1 MNVAARGK
9 RPPRRQPPEVP
20 AAFQP
25 VARLFEGRAGVT
37 LGPGWGAGNVVLK
50 RGAKIFVM
58 MIGQDFVAKLPRERV
73 GELVASGA
81 GVQFDPR
88 RDGRVMKEWIVVS
101 PDRARQWPKLA
112 DEAFAFASAAA
123 RR

>member
-1 MNVAARGK
+1 MAAGGK
-9 RPPRRQPPEVP
+9 RQLPEIP

-25 VARLFEGRAGVT
+25 VARAFEGRAGVT

-50 RGAKIFVM
+50 RAAKIFVM
-58 MIGQDFVAKLPRERV
+58 SIGQDFVAKLPRDRV
-73 GELVASGA
+73 DELVASGA
-81 GVQFDPR
+81 GVRFDPR

-101 PDRARQWPKLA
+101 PARARQWPKLA
-112 DEAFAFASAAA
+112 DEAFAFASTAV

>member
-1 MNVAARGK
+1 MAARGK
-9 RPPRRQPPEVP
+9 RQPPEVP

-25 VARLFEGRAGVT
+25 VARTFEGRAGVT

-58 MIGQDFVAKLPRERV
+58 SIGQDFVAKLPRERV
-73 GELVASGA
+73 DELVEAGA
-81 GVQFDPR
+81 GVRFDPR
-88 RDGRVMKEWIVVS
+88 RDGRVMKEWLVVS
-101 PDRARQWPKLA
+101 TRRARQWPKLA
-112 DEAFAFASAAA
+112 DEAFAFAATAA

>member
-1 MNVAARGK
+1 MSVAGRGK
-9 RPPRRQPPEVP
+9 RQPPEVP
-20 AAFQP
+20 AAFRP
-25 VARLFEGRAGVT
+25 VARAFEDRAGVT

-58 MIGQDFVAKLPRERV
+58 SIGQDFVAKLPRERV
-73 GELVASGA
+73 DELVASGA
-81 GVQFDPR
+81 GVRFDPR
-88 RDGRVMKEWIVVS
+88 RDGRVMKEWVVV
-101 PDRARQWPKLA
+101 PPARARQWPKLA